1 MNELDVT
8 RTIGT
13 YAASG
18 PEDADIRSAVRGA
31 LNDVITGQSRP
42 GGRVR
47 GWTGRLAGAAA
58 VGVCAAVVVT
68 LFVVSNKSGPSP
80 AGPGVPV
87 YKAIGTVLERQ
98 PGGDGLGSPHGPQLC
113 VGPIR
118 TSLPPQCGGPDIVGW
133 DWNAVPGTVSAAGT
147 TKWGEYL
154 VVGTFDGDRLT
165 LTEPPRTP
173 TDEDQAEAADPPA
186 ISDTPCTE
194 PPGGW
199 LPLSP
204 AADSAL
210 KGALDYITRSP
221 DQSAFWFAR
230 SGQERWS
237 VLNVR
242 FARNAVSHE
251 AKLRALHPGNLCVT
265 EGGRPQSELE
275 AIRDE
280 LFLSPGLL
288 LDSIGK
294 PLKTPG
300 VLTGG
305 VDAPR
310 GIVAVQVILDTGDL
324 QRTVDE
330 RYGPGVVKITSA
342 LKPVG

>member
-13 YAASG
+13 DAASG
-18 PEDADIRSAVRGA
+18 PEDADIRAAVRET
-31 LNDVITGQSRP
+31 LNDVIIGQPRP

-47 GWTGRLAGAAA
+47 VWTGRLAAVAA
-58 VGVCAAVVVT
+58 VGVCAAVVVM

-80 AGPGVPV
+80 AAPTGAV
-87 YKAIGTVLERQ
+87 YKAIGTVLEQQ
-98 PGGDGLGSPHGPQLC
+98 PGSDELGSAHGPQLC
-113 VGPIR
+113 VGPTR
-118 TSLPPQCGGPDIVGW
+118 TSRPPQCGGPDIVGW
-133 DWNAVPGTVSAAGT
+133 DWDAAPGTVAVAGT

-154 VVGTFDGDRLT
+154 IVGTFDGDRFT
-165 LTEPPRTP
+165 LTESPRAP

-194 PPGGW
+194 PRGGW

-221 DQSAFWFAR
+221 DQSAFWFDR
-230 SGQERWS
+230 SVQKRWS

-251 AKLRALHPGNLCVT
+251 AKLRALYPGNLCVT
-265 EGGRPQSELE
+265 EGGRPHSELE
-275 AIRDE
+275 TIRDE

-288 LDSIGK
+288 RDSMGK
-294 PLKTPG
+294 PFTTPG

-310 GIVAVQVILDTGDL
+310 GIVEIQVILDTGEL